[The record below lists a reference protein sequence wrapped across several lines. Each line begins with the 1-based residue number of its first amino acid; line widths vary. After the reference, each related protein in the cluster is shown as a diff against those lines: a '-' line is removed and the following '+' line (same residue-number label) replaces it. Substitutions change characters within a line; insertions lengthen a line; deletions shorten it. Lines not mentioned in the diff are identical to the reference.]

1 MRKRYFS
8 IFAFAYSKTPLK
20 LFYTGLLLFWA
31 GALLSPAGGLQAQ
44 QTRNITPE
52 ITNAENPLL
61 VERLQELAWQNY
73 EQGRIPEIRVRMAE
87 QEIRN
92 RRWEWFNAIT
102 FTYNYTPNFF
112 VEEDNPSRVNRL
124 GLGFVISLGSL
135 AKVPGRIRM
144 AKLDR
149 ALASQQVEVQRKDT
163 QNQVVQR
170 YAFYIA
176 SAELYQLQLEAVE
189 NTTATVNSVRQ
200 RFERGDLTVEELQRA
215 EEYLIGARERLI
227 KARTDFFKARYD
239 VEELIGVPLDSV
251 FQEFAEEPLP
261 EEDTPDEEGQ
271 NEGDEADAANDPQQN

>member
-1 MRKRYFS
+1 MSVLKKYFQRLHPQKHFS
-8 IFAFAYSKTPLK
+8 VLFVACCIFLIQAATAY
-20 LFYTGLLLFWA
+20 G
-31 GALLSPAGGLQAQ
+31 Q
-44 QTRNITPE
+44 QTRNILPE
-52 ITNAENPLL
+52 IENAENPEL
-61 VERLQELAWQNY
+61 VDRLMELAWENY

-92 RRWEWFNAIT
+92 RRWEWFNAVT
-102 FTYNYTPNFF
+102 LTYNYTPNIFLPEQDTGNIGRF
-112 VEEDNPSRVNRL
+112 GL
-124 GLGFVISLGSL
+124 GLVVSLGSL

-170 YAFYIA
+170 YTFFIA

-239 VEELIGVPLDSV
+239 VEELLGVPLERV
-251 FQEFAEEPLP
+251 FQEFAEEQAQEQAPA
-261 EEDTPDEEGQ
+261 PD
-271 NEGDEADAANDPQQN
+271 DAAEEEAPNNDPQQD

>member
-1 MRKRYFS
+1 MVV
-8 IFAFAYSKTPLK
+8 AF
-20 LFYTGLLLFWA
+20 GI
-31 GALLSPAGGLQAQ
+31 LLSAASGLQAQ
-44 QTRNITPE
+44 QTLNVLPE
-52 ITNAENPLL
+52 IPNSESPEI
-61 VERLQELAWQNY
+61 VERLMELAWQNY

-92 RRWEWFNAIT
+92 RRWEWFNAVT
-102 FTYNYTPNFF
+102 FTYNYTPNLFI
-112 VEEDNPSRVNRL
+112 EQQDPGRTSRIGI
-124 GLGFVISLGSL
+124 GLVVSLGTL

-149 ALASQQVEVQRKDT
+149 SLASQQVQVQRKDT

-170 YAFYIA
+170 YAFYIE

-227 KARTDFFKARYD
+227 KARTDFFKAGYD
-239 VEELIGVPLDSV
+239 VEELIGVPLETV
-251 FQEFAEEPLP
+251 FQEFSEEPPLEEEAP
-261 EEDTPDEEGQ
+261 EAPEPDEA
-271 NEGDEADAANDPQQN
+271 EAPNDTQQN